1 VHAFGF
7 CGQGF
12 ELGPIMGGIVAQ
24 MARPTGRSPPSLRT
38 ASERRPRPVARCC
51 SRPAEG
57 VAGMCIAVLGGGAI
71 GLGTAALLIERG
83 DQPVLWSRSGHAA
96 SLEVSGALA
105 GHYAI
110 PAAPSIADA
119 VAEADAILLALP
131 ANGHRAVID
140 AVAPHLRVGQAA
152 IVSGQL
158 SFGALYLAK
167 RLAERSMSIPITAWG
182 TTVVTGRRTGP
193 ASLRIGSI
201 RAQVDPDAH
210 GTWRG
215 LATERQHH

>member
-1 VHAFGF
+1 
-7 CGQGF
+7 
-12 ELGPIMGGIVAQ
+12 
-24 MARPTGRSPPSLRT
+24 
-38 ASERRPRPVARCC
+38 
-51 SRPAEG
+51 
-57 VAGMCIAVLGGGAI
+57 MCIAVLGGGAI

-105 GHYAI
+105 GHYVI

-152 IVSGQL
+152 IVTG
-158 SFGALYLAK
+158 SFPSA
-167 RLAERSMSIPITAWG
+167 RC
-182 TTVVTGRRTGP
+182 
-193 ASLRIGSI
+193 
-201 RAQVDPDAH
+201 
-210 GTWRG
+210 TWRSG
-215 LATERQHH
+215 WRNAACRFRSPPGAPRW